1 MQEKPGQ
8 GVNTSAMSNSVTEET
23 WPPSPASRPAV
34 VEEAEAAPQGSLGR
48 NLVFIAYAVF
58 ITTMAQDK
66 VLGSLP
72 IRLLLKN
79 HLHVSRSG
87 LAAFIFWTGL
97 AWYVKPLFGLITDA
111 YPILK
116 TRRRW
121 YMIGSAMLAAAAW
134 GLVSLGQHHYNTF
147 LAACIL
153 LGLFMVVASTIMGA
167 LLVEAGQAFGA
178 TGRVSSVREFVSGG
192 CSLIAGPL
200 GGWLAGRAFGLT
212 AGIGAGLL
220 ISLAV
225 VAVFLLKEK
234 PTAQRNLD
242 VWGEAGQQI
251 KRALSSRTLWAA
263 AGLLV
268 LFFFSPGFSTPLLY
282 RQQDMLHFS
291 DQFLG
296 YLQFWSGGA
305 AMLGA
310 ASYGLICRHFN
321 LRLLLFVGIAIS
333 AVASLLYLSY
343 HPTHFE
349 AIMIEIV
356 VGFFGTLGV
365 LPLYDLATR
374 ATPRGGEGMGYA
386 LMMSARNVAL
396 FGADWVGSKILDSH
410 ALPWNGL
417 VLLSAGT
424 TALCVVAVPFLPGL
438 LMRHRDGENM
448 NDPNVSG
455 EQISGPEPT
464 AGRPN

>member
-1 MQEKPGQ
+1 MNQTTTQTTQ
-8 GVNTSAMSNSVTEET
+8 GTA
-23 WPPSPASRPAV
+23 PPPEPAPPAV
-34 VEEAEAAPQGSLGR
+34 GPRASLGR
-48 NLVFIAYAVF
+48 SLVFIAYAIF

-79 HLHVSRSG
+79 GLHVSKTQ
-87 LAAFIFWTGL
+87 LAAFLFWAGL
-97 AWYVKPLFGLITDA
+97 AWYIKPLFGLITDA
-111 YPILK
+111 FPLFG

-121 YMIGSAMLAAAAW
+121 YMIGSALLAAGAWELLNLGRHQYDTMLAAA
-134 GLVSLGQHHYNTF
+134 
-147 LAACIL
+147 IL
-153 LGLFMVVASTIMGA
+153 LGLLMVIASTIMGA

-200 GGWLAGRAFGLT
+200 GGWLASREFGLT

-220 ISLAV
+220 ISLAL
-225 VAVFLLKEK
+225 VAFFLLKER
-234 PTAQRNLD
+234 PVAQRDLG
-242 VWGEAGQQI
+242 VWAEAGQQVR
-251 KRALSSRTLWAA
+251 RALGSRTLWAA

-282 RQQDMLHFS
+282 RQQNLLHFS

-310 ASYGLICRHFN
+310 ATYGLICRRFN
-321 LRLLLFVGIAIS
+321 LRTLLFVGIAIS
-333 AVASLLYLSY
+333 AGFSLLYLGY
-343 HPTHFE
+343 HPTHLV
-349 AIMIEIV
+349 AIGIEIV

-365 LPLYDLATR
+365 LPLFDLATR

-386 LMMSARNVAL
+386 LMMSARNLAL
-396 FGADWVGSKILDSH
+396 FGADWVGSYLQDH
-410 ALPWNGL
+410 FHLPWDGL
-417 VLLSAGT
+417 VLLNAGT
-424 TALCVVAVPFLPGL
+424 TALCLIAVPFLPRL
-438 LMRHRDGENM
+438 LMRHRDGE
-448 NDPNVSG
+448 DLGDSHAAG
-455 EQISGPEPT
+455 EQISAPAPV
-464 AGRPN
+464 APHSA

>member
-1 MQEKPGQ
+1 
-8 GVNTSAMSNSVTEET
+8 MSEIVTQPETTTPSDT
-23 WPPSPASRPAV
+23 WPPSPASQAAAT
-34 VEEAEAAPQGSLGR
+34 EEAVAAPRGSLGR
-48 NLVFIAYAVF
+48 NLGFIAYAVF

-97 AWYVKPLFGLITDA
+97 AWYIKPLFGLITDA
-111 YPILK
+111 YPLLK

-121 YMIGSAMLAAAAW
+121 YMIGSALLAAGAW
-134 GLVSLGQHHYNTF
+134 GLVSLSQHQYNTF
-147 LAACIL
+147 LAAGIL
-153 LGLFMVVASTIMGA
+153 LGVFMVVASTIMGA

-200 GGWLAGRAFGLT
+200 GGWLASRAFGLT

-220 ISLAV
+220 ISLAAV
-225 VAVFLLKEK
+225 VFFLLKEK
-234 PTAQRNLD
+234 PVAERNLD
-242 VWGEAGQQI
+242 VWSEAGQQI
-251 KRALSSRTLWAA
+251 RRALGSRTLWAA

-296 YLQFWSGGA
+296 YLQLASGGA

-310 ASYGLICRHFN
+310 AAYGLVCRFFN
-321 LRLLLFVGIAIS
+321 LRLLLFVGIGIS
-333 AVASLLYLSY
+333 ALGSLLYLSY
-343 HPTHFE
+343 HPTHME
-349 AIMIEIV
+349 AFGIEMT
-356 VGFFGTLGV
+356 VGFFGTFGV

-396 FGADWVGSKILDSH
+396 FGADWVGSKLLDSH

-424 TALCVVAVPFLPGL
+424 TALCVIAVPFLPGL
-438 LMRHRDGENM
+438 LMRHREGEDM
-448 NDPNVSG
+448 GEANVTG
-455 EQISGPEPT
+455 EQISAIEPGPGPK
-464 AGRPN
+464 AL